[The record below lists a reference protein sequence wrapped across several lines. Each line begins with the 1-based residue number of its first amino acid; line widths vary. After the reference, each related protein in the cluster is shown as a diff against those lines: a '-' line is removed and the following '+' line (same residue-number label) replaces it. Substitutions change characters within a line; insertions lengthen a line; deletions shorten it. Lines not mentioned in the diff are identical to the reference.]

1 MPVKNILFVSL
12 ETVTFDN
19 FCSTAARRESN
30 VWIVLFNKL
39 LVSFSSLI
47 LLRRIE
53 LLSADP
59 SPINDLQE
67 QTPLI
72 STLNS
77 EELLFSIKNATWLQ
91 FCAFYYKLKVL

>member
-1 MPVKNILFVSL
+1 
-12 ETVTFDN
+12 
-19 FCSTAARRESN
+19 
-30 VWIVLFNKL
+30 VLFNKL

-77 EELLFSIKNATWLQ
+77 EELLFSIKNAT
-91 FCAFYYKLKVL
+91 